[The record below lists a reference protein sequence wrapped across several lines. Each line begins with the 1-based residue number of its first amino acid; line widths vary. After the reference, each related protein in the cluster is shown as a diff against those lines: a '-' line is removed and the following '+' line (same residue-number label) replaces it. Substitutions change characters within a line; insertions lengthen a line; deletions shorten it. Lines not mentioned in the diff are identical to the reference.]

1 MNKFEQNKIVDNG
14 LYHLLSWFSPNY
26 PVGSYAYSHGLE
38 YAVETGIVDNIYHL
52 ENWIKDLLFY
62 GTGANDAIF
71 INQTYESILSN
82 NYKLFVDIAIM
93 SKSCIPTQEIALESE
108 QQGISFYKVTSA
120 TLSSKKFEK
129 LINSIMSYITY
140 PIVVGCAGALI
151 NIKKIHLINSYLH
164 AFISNILSA
173 ALRIMPVGQTD
184 IQCLLFKFKK
194 DIQTISINTL
204 SKSIEDIGSSTFMID
219 WASANHEGQ
228 YSRLFRS

>member
-1 MNKFEQNKIVDNG
+1 M
-14 LYHLLSWFSPNY
+14 
-26 PVGSYAYSHGLE
+26 
-38 YAVETGIVDNIYHL
+38 
-52 ENWIKDLLFY
+52 
-62 GTGANDAIF
+62 
-71 INQTYESILSN
+71 
-82 NYKLFVDIAIM
+82 
-93 SKSCIPTQEIALESE
+93 PTQEIALESE

-164 AFISNILSA
+164 AYISNILSA

-204 SKSIEDIGSSTFMID
+204 SKSLEDIGSSTFMID